1 MSNVIHASID
11 YSGPDKQAVV
21 GKIYEDLYK
30 ASNGTV
36 SVRYIRLIKAKVA
49 ITAGDLCQ
57 FVATDS
63 LEAYIEGLGGP
74 VAADATLKPYV
85 AGVAVANIAA
95 NEFGF
100 VVCRGV
106 VEGVKAAAGINVGD
120 LLKSTSTVGGGEVG
134 TATVAAGTSLSVL
147 GVALTPTASSAINAY
162 IDVL

>member
-30 ASNGTV
+30 DSNGTV

-57 FVATDS
+57 FVAADA
-63 LEAYIEGLGGP
+63 LEAYTEGLGGP
-74 VAADATLKPYV
+74 VAAAGTIKSLV
-85 AGVAVANIAA
+85 AGVAVADIAA

-106 VEGVKAAAGINVGD
+106 VEGVKSAAGPTEGD
-120 LLKSTSTVGGGEVG
+120 EIASTATLGEVG
-134 TATVAAGTSLSVL
+134 ALTIASQGDSRKVL
-147 GVALTPTASSAINAY
+147 GVSLSAVTASTITAY
-162 IDVL
+162 INVL